1 MAQNDP
7 LTQPIKIDDLLL
19 SKRLEPLGA
28 EHAAALD
35 AIAKRDVIRFSEAEV
50 RAYVIDPI
58 VRILGY
64 DKNTI
69 FSADLEHPLK
79 FLGRNLFPD
88 YKVALW
94 NENFWLIEAK
104 RPKPQL
110 LAFEYEELAQVIEYS
125 IHPSINAALVAL
137 CDGVKFEVFDREV
150 SVEAPML
157 TVEIKNLVRDFDKIR
172 AILEP
177 MQVWFFQKRRVVR
190 LIDKVLNKEF
200 NMNRVEEFSA
210 LIERRIQGKRQLVV
224 ENFRST
230 IKSDAGEDA
239 KRVSTADAVELV
251 ELYLFTELPIP
262 LTNAVNHRLVE
273 LSKHNSFH
281 VMYRMFPDHPRDVN
295 EIYMGQGLLYLM
307 RLGEQQPK
315 VGWIP
320 SWLTQGAVSNA
331 DVESATAYLLKQC
344 LTYFETNEAYRVI
357 LLAGCAI
364 QRIAKIMAISNN
376 AVRHLGQNLHALA
389 RHELPELSWAQ
400 ILASPEGQLIGLMD
414 GQSRSALRDFIKR
427 HKGGNGEFLTESAK
441 ATLKSIWELENKLLA
456 SVGNY
461 AKLRK
466 ERSLGE
472 MRIIEWSAVTYD
484 NLGHLSLCL
493 MHGFPKWKAHVL
505 AHYLPQ
511 LEALVSLGSWK
522 AREMLGISKE
532 TKVEP
537 LPDAQLAA
545 RFFFGDEATLTML
558 RAFYHGG

>member
-1 MAQNDP
+1 MAQDDP
-7 LTQPIKIDDLLL
+7 LAQPIKIDDLLL
-19 SKRLEPLGA
+19 SKRLEPLAA
-28 EHAAALD
+28 EHTAAIGS
-35 AIAKRDVIRFSEAEV
+35 IAKLDVSRFSEAEV
-50 RAYVIDPI
+50 RAYVIDPM

-104 RPKPQL
+104 RPQQL
-110 LAFEYEELAQVIEYS
+110 PAFEYEELAQVIEYS

-137 CDGVKFEVFDREV
+137 CDGVKFEIFDREV
-150 SVEAPML
+150 SVEAPVL
-157 TVEIKNLVRDFDKIR
+157 RVEIRNLVRDFDKIR
-172 AILEP
+172 AVLDP

-200 NMNRVEEFSA
+200 NMSRVEEFSA
-210 LIERRIQGKRQLVV
+210 LVERRIQGKRQLVV

-230 IKSDAGEDA
+230 IKSDDGEQA
-239 KRVSTADAVELV
+239 KRVATADAVELV
-251 ELYLFTELPIP
+251 ELHLFTELPIP
-262 LTNAVNHRLVE
+262 LTNSVNHRLVE

-281 VMYRMFPDHPRDVN
+281 VMYRIFPDQPRAVN
-295 EIYMGQGLLYLM
+295 EIYMGQGLMYLM
-307 RLGEQQPK
+307 RLGEQHTE
-315 VGWIP
+315 VGWMP
-320 SWLTQGAVSNA
+320 AWLTQGAVSNA
-331 DVESATAYLLKQC
+331 NVEAATAYLLKQC
-344 LTYFETNEAYRVI
+344 LTYFENNEAYRII

-364 QRIAKIMAISNN
+364 QRIAKVMAISSN
-376 AVRHLGQNLHALA
+376 AVRQLGQNLHALA

-414 GQSRSALRDFIKR
+414 AQSRSALRDFVRR
-427 HKGGNGEFLTESAK
+427 HTGGNGEFLTESAK
-441 ATLKSIWELENKLLA
+441 ATLASIWGLEKKLLA

-472 MRIIEWSAVTYD
+472 MRMIEWSAVTYD

-493 MHGFPKWKAHVL
+493 MHGFPKWQAYVL
-505 AHYLPQ
+505 ANHRPQ
-511 LEALVSLGSWK
+511 LEALVSMGSWS
-522 AREMLGISKE
+522 ARKMLGIDDHAKI
-532 TKVEP
+532 EP
-537 LPDAQLAA
+537 LPDAQLAE
-545 RFFFGDEATLTML
+545 RFFLGDKATLTAL
-558 RAFYHGG
+558 RAFYRGG